1 MRPRAQGVPSAAG
14 SRGFTLVWLLFF
26 LATLGVGLA
35 AVGQLWRQAA
45 QREQERELLFIGDEF
60 RRAIGAYYESSPGIK
75 HYPRRL
81 EQLLADDRV
90 PGVRRH
96 LRRIYRDPMT
106 GQADWSLIMQGD
118 QILGV
123 HSRSTGQPIKRANFP
138 VDYAFFAESLGY
150 SDWRFVYTPRGSP
163 SAGAAA
169 LAADREILAG
179 REQRQAEALATPMN
193 VSGASGPGG
202 GTEAAAAPA
211 TDYTV
216 GFTSEGWMCTATR
229 ANDMRA
235 CEQSATG
242 LDQEAFRQCRQAAW
256 QRYQRCLATSTGGA
270 QPSAGQ

>member
-1 MRPRAQGVPSAAG
+1 MKLGVLATRTATG
-14 SRGFTLVWLLFF
+14 QHGFTFVWLLFF
-26 LATLGVGLA
+26 LATLGLGLA
-35 AVGQLWRQAA
+35 AVGQLWQQAA
-45 QREQERELLFIGDEF
+45 QRERERELLYIGDEF
-60 RRAIGAYYESSPGIK
+60 RRAIGAYYEGSPGTK

-138 VDYAFFAESLGY
+138 LDYVFFAESLGY

-179 REQRQAEALATPMN
+179 RERGQAEALAMPMH
-193 VSGASGPGG
+193 VSGSAGPGVG
-202 GTEAAAAPA
+202 KDAAPA

-216 GFTSEGWMCTATR
+216 GFTSEGWVCTATR
-229 ANDMRA
+229 ANDLSA

-242 LDQEAFRQCRQAAW
+242 LDQEALRQCRQAAW
-256 QRYQRCLATSTGGA
+256 QRYQRCLAASTGGA
-270 QPSAGQ
+270 QPVAGQ